1 MSTMSAAMPA
11 VAAMPMTRPAG
22 WSRSTISPS
31 KSATATK
38 TSTPLPASAQLTPT
52 TGASVLNWIA
62 WVACSVKFQASHP
75 LSVPTAAAMR

>member
-1 MSTMSAAMPA
+1 MSTTSAAMPA

-38 TSTPLPASAQLTPT
+38 TSTPLQTSCQLTSAP
-52 TGASVLNWIA
+52 GASTSNPLA
-62 WVACSVKFQASHP
+62 WVACGVKFQAN
-75 LSVPTAAAMR
+75 LSDGVGA